1 MRTLLSLCAALCW
14 TLLLASPARSA
25 DPAPLTVTVYGDS
38 LGDGV
43 WEGLYV
49 LLRSDKQTRVLR
61 RSQLGAGLTRGDF
74 AAWLKSLEGELD
86 KTPPDVAVFM
96 VGANDQQGVRDENR
110 IGYVFASEGWQQVY
124 AARVE
129 AVMTEFA
136 SRHVPTVWLGLPV
149 MRKAEYNRGARVL
162 DAIFEAAA
170 EREHVTFIPL
180 ADDFT
185 DAAGNFVV
193 YMHDAEK
200 RNRQVRAED
209 GIHFTLYGYELI
221 AEKVWAKIQQQREA
235 ARASAANP

>member
-1 MRTLLSLCAALCW
+1 MRTFLSFCTALCW
-14 TLLLASPARSA
+14 ALVLVSPARSA
-25 DPAPLTVTVYGDS
+25 DPAPLTITVYGDS

-49 LLRSDKQTRVLR
+49 LLRGDKQTRVVR
-61 RSQLGAGLTRGDF
+61 HSQLGAGLTRGDF
-74 AAWLKSLEGELD
+74 EAWLKSLRTELD
-86 KTPPDVAVFM
+86 KSPPGAAVFM

-110 IGYVFASEGWQQVY
+110 IGYAFASEGWQQVY

-136 SRHVPTVWLGLPV
+136 SRRIPTVWLGLPV

-170 EREHVTFIPL
+170 KRGHVTFVPL
-180 ADDFT
+180 AEDFT